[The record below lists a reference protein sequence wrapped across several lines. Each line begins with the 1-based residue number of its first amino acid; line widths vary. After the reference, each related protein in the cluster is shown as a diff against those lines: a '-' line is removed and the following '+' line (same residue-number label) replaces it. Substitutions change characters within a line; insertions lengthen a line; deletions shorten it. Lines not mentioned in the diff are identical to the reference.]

1 MENLVNNFQ
10 IDLKFF
16 NTYGPSR
23 HFYYYQ
29 NDDKTGLMDK
39 INISIHFGV
48 KFTITEGIE
57 NAVAEVKEYM
67 LRLLCKVHN
76 VNYFWLVE
84 EKGDMYL
91 SPPEIITNE
100 VAEKYGLDKNDISL
114 IEEYVN
120 LDSDVRK
127 AIKQLIINVVKKAPD
142 D

>member
-1 MENLVNNFQ
+1 MSIGERIRCVRE
-10 IDLKFF
+10 DLKMTRAAF
-16 NTYGPSR
+16 GESLGVSG
-23 HFYYYQ
+23 
-29 NDDKTGLMDK
+29 DV
-39 INISIHFGV
+39 INNM
-48 KFTITEGIE
+48 ERDR
-57 NAVAEVKEYM
+57 AEVKEYM
-67 LRLLCKVHN
+67 IRLLCKVHN

>member
-1 MENLVNNFQ
+1 MSIGERIRCVRE
-10 IDLKFF
+10 DLKMTRAAF
-16 NTYGPSR
+16 GESLGVSG
-23 HFYYYQ
+23 
-29 NDDKTGLMDK
+29 DV
-39 INISIHFGV
+39 INNM
-48 KFTITEGIE
+48 ERDR
-57 NAVAEVKEYM
+57 AEVKEYM

-100 VAEKYGLDKNDISL
+100 VAEKYGLDQNDISL

-120 LDSDVRK
+120 LDPDVRN

>member
-1 MENLVNNFQ
+1 MSIGERIRCVRE
-10 IDLKFF
+10 DLKMTRAAF
-16 NTYGPSR
+16 GESLGVSG
-23 HFYYYQ
+23 
-29 NDDKTGLMDK
+29 DV
-39 INISIHFGV
+39 INNM
-48 KFTITEGIE
+48 ERDR
-57 NAVAEVKEYM
+57 AEVKEYM
-67 LRLLCKVHN
+67 SRLLCKVHN

>member
-1 MENLVNNFQ
+1 MSIGERIRCVRE
-10 IDLKFF
+10 DLKMTRAAF
-16 NTYGPSR
+16 GESLGVSG
-23 HFYYYQ
+23 
-29 NDDKTGLMDK
+29 DV
-39 INISIHFGV
+39 INNM
-48 KFTITEGIE
+48 ERDR
-57 NAVAEVKEYM
+57 AEVKEYM

-127 AIKQLIINVVKKAPD
+127 AIKQLIVNVVKKAPD

>member
-1 MENLVNNFQ
+1 MSIGER
-10 IDLKFF
+10 IRCIREDLKMTRAAF
-16 NTYGPSR
+16 GESLGVSG
-23 HFYYYQ
+23 
-29 NDDKTGLMDK
+29 DV
-39 INISIHFGV
+39 INNM
-48 KFTITEGIE
+48 ERDR
-57 NAVAEVKEYM
+57 AEVKEYM

>member
-1 MENLVNNFQ
+1 MSIGERIRCVRE
-10 IDLKFF
+10 DLKMTRAAF
-16 NTYGPSR
+16 GESLGVSG
-23 HFYYYQ
+23 
-29 NDDKTGLMDK
+29 DV
-39 INISIHFGV
+39 INNM
-48 KFTITEGIE
+48 ERDR
-57 NAVAEVKEYM
+57 AEVKEYM

-84 EKGDMYL
+84 GKGDMYL

>member
-1 MENLVNNFQ
+1 MSIGERIRCVRE
-10 IDLKFF
+10 DLKMTRAAF
-16 NTYGPSR
+16 GESLGVSG
-23 HFYYYQ
+23 
-29 NDDKTGLMDK
+29 DV
-39 INISIHFGV
+39 INNM
-48 KFTITEGIE
+48 ERDR
-57 NAVAEVKEYM
+57 AEVKEYM

-127 AIKQLIINVVKKAPD
+127 AIKQLIINLTIKKL
-142 D
+142 

>member
-1 MENLVNNFQ
+1 MSIGER
-10 IDLKFF
+10 IRCIREDLKMTRAAF
-16 NTYGPSR
+16 GESLGVSG
-23 HFYYYQ
+23 
-29 NDDKTGLMDK
+29 DV
-39 INISIHFGV
+39 INNM
-48 KFTITEGIE
+48 ERDR
-57 NAVAEVKEYM
+57 AEVKEYM

-127 AIKQLIINVVKKAPD
+127 AIKQLIINAVKKAPD

>member
-1 MENLVNNFQ
+1 MSIGERIRCVRE
-10 IDLKFF
+10 DLKMTRAAF
-16 NTYGPSR
+16 GESLGVSG
-23 HFYYYQ
+23 
-29 NDDKTGLMDK
+29 DV
-39 INISIHFGV
+39 INNM
-48 KFTITEGIE
+48 ERDR
-57 NAVAEVKEYM
+57 AEVKEYM

-100 VAEKYGLDKNDISL
+100 VAEKYGLDKNDMSL

>member
-1 MENLVNNFQ
+1 MSIGERIRCVRE
-10 IDLKFF
+10 DLKMTRAAF
-16 NTYGPSR
+16 GESLGVSG
-23 HFYYYQ
+23 
-29 NDDKTGLMDK
+29 DV
-39 INISIHFGV
+39 INNM
-48 KFTITEGIE
+48 ERDR
-57 NAVAEVKEYM
+57 AEVKEYM

-84 EKGDMYL
+84 GKGDMYL

-127 AIKQLIINVVKKAPD
+127 AIKQLIINVVKKAPEN
-142 D
+142 

>member
-1 MENLVNNFQ
+1 MILTIGERIQYIRKDLNMSQKTFGDTVGVSRDVVNNMEH
-10 IDLKFF
+10 DR
-16 NTYGPSR
+16 P
-23 HFYYYQ
+23 
-29 NDDKTGLMDK
+29 
-39 INISIHFGV
+39 
-48 KFTITEGIE
+48 E
-57 NAVAEVKEYM
+57 AKEHM
-67 LRLLCKVHN
+67 LRLISKTHN

>member
-1 MENLVNNFQ
+1 MSIGERIRCVRE
-10 IDLKFF
+10 DLKMTSAAF
-16 NTYGPSR
+16 GESLGVSG
-23 HFYYYQ
+23 
-29 NDDKTGLMDK
+29 DV
-39 INISIHFGV
+39 INNM
-48 KFTITEGIE
+48 ERDR
-57 NAVAEVKEYM
+57 AEVKEYM

-100 VAEKYGLDKNDISL
+100 VAEKYGLDQNDISL

-120 LDSDVRK
+120 LDPDVRN

>member
-1 MENLVNNFQ
+1 MSIGERIRCVRE
-10 IDLKFF
+10 DLKMTRAAF
-16 NTYGPSR
+16 GESLGVSG
-23 HFYYYQ
+23 
-29 NDDKTGLMDK
+29 DV
-39 INISIHFGV
+39 INNM
-48 KFTITEGIE
+48 ERDR
-57 NAVAEVKEYM
+57 AEVKEYM